1 MCNVYMKIDLNFE
14 VGQGF
19 LDHIC
24 DVAELIIIHN
34 IV

>member
-1 MCNVYMKIDLNFE
+1 MSMKMDLNFE

-19 LDHIC
+19 LIHIC
-24 DVAELIIIHN
+24 DVTELTIIRN